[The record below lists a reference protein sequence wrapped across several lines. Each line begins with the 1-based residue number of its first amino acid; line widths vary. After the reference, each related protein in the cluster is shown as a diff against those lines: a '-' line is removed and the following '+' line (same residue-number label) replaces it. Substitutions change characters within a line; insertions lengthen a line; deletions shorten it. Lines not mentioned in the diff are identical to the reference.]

1 VLGDAED
8 HLIGHRH
15 VTRLLDSSPAC
26 STARRPRNSPATARG
41 VPAEEIDV
49 VDSRREQLTLPLP
62 WRYVSAAEP
71 AKVPT
76 TFTVVLP

>member
-1 VLGDAED
+1 MLGDAED

-15 VTRLLDSSPAC
+15 VTGLLDSSPARVQHA
-26 STARRPRNSPATARG
+26 ARVIHLPLHAE
-41 VPAEEIDV
+41 VPAEKIDV

>member
-1 VLGDAED
+1 LATGTSRGFLILHRRVVQHAARVL
-8 HLIGHRH
+8 HLPLHA
-15 VTRLLDSSPAC
+15 D
-26 STARRPRNSPATARG
+26 

>member
-1 VLGDAED
+1 LATGTSRGFLIRHRRAVQHAARVIHLPLHAE
-8 HLIGHRH
+8 
-15 VTRLLDSSPAC
+15 
-26 STARRPRNSPATARG
+26 